1 MIAICTHLMQD
12 RERCDALL
20 ATACADIGAMAWGSA
35 LRSVAGATQALARH
49 LQLEE
54 QYLFGPYDAVMEG
67 GELVTTGLRGEHA
80 RVSAA
85 LAALEHAAADHQR
98 ELFLHQA
105 DDLRALLAHHHLK
118 EQDAFYPLVARL
130 LKARAALVSAPRSS
144 PPSPPHSAL
153 AADTHSGLCRPG

>member
-20 ATACADIGAMAWGSA
+20 AAACTDVSAMEWGRA
-35 LRSVAGATQALARH
+35 VRSVSDATQALARH

-67 GELVTTGLRGEHA
+67 GALVTGALRGEHA
-80 RVSAA
+80 RVNAT
-85 LAALEHAAADHQR
+85 LVLLEQAAADHER
-98 ELFLHQA
+98 ERFLQHA
-105 DDLRALLAHHHLK
+105 EALRALLVHHHLK

-130 LKARAALVSAPRSS
+130 LKARYALVSAPRSS
-144 PPSPPHSAL
+144 PSYPPHSAL
-153 AADTHSGLCRPG
+153 AADTHSG